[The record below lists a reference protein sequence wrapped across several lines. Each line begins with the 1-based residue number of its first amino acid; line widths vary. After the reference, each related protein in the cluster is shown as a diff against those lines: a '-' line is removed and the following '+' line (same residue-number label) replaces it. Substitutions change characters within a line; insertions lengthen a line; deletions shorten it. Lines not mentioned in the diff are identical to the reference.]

1 MAARSASSPPLLSS
15 SCPCEMLPNTFQS
28 YSILLLLPSSVH
40 GFTSL
45 PVPRISLDEY
55 ISSPTHD
62 RPIMIRDIASPAV
75 MEELV
80 DGLMEA
86 CGNELVSLQ
95 HKQKLNGDS
104 STDIYEVTLQESIDF
119 MMNSNHYD
127 SYFAFCEGLLSTVE
141 GAPSDSIVKLS
152 KSFERIRDKP
162 FPDQEN
168 WFDFFPSNVKPTD
181 AIILA
186 GAGATSTL
194 HRDPFEWT
202 GTSLCLE
209 GTKIW
214 RFIYPPLSSEGGVK
228 VVDDALDSYRLDSV
242 AWEEDEDSTILS
254 AGWQS
259 DMSLY
264 AIVDDK
270 FPDAFSWMQCEE
282 EDASLFREKL
292 EEKTSMLSPGVD
304 ALHALERIHGNSN
317 EASFA
322 TAIQQTGDL
331 LLIPAHCWHQTY
343 APVPSVAVASQRCSA
358 LVDGKNVVD
367 HILNLSKKK
376 NSVPDLLKQSEF
388 ADGTG
393 KQIVDQLM
401 RYAIT

>member
-1 MAARSASSPPLLSS
+1 
-15 SCPCEMLPNTFQS
+15 
-28 YSILLLLPSSVH
+28 
-40 GFTSL
+40 
-45 PVPRISLDEY
+45 
-55 ISSPTHD
+55 
-62 RPIMIRDIASPAV
+62 
-75 MEELV
+75 
-80 DGLMEA
+80 
-86 CGNELVSLQ
+86 
-95 HKQKLNGDS
+95 
-104 STDIYEVTLQESIDF
+104 
-119 MMNSNHYD
+119 MN
-127 SYFAFCEGLLSTVE
+127 
-141 GAPSDSIVKLS
+141 
-152 KSFERIRDKP
+152 RQR
-162 FPDQEN
+162 
-168 WFDFFPSNVKPTD
+168 
-181 AIILA
+181 
-186 GAGATSTL
+186 ATSTL

-264 AIVDDK
+264 AIVNDK
-270 FPDAFSWMQCEE
+270 FPDAFSWLQCEE
-282 EDASLFREKL
+282 DDASLFREEL

-304 ALHALERIHGNSN
+304 ALHALERIHKNSN

-331 LLIPAHCWHQTY
+331 LLIPAHCWHQTF

-358 LVDGKNVVD
+358 FTDGKNVVD

-376 NSVPDLLKQSEF
+376 NGVPDLLKQSEF
-388 ADGTG
+388 AEGTG
-393 KQIVDQLM
+393 KQIVNQLL
-401 RYAIT
+401 RYAVT